1 MGLLT
6 DFERKVLE
14 LSGRGSTDYRIARD
28 LSSDVSTVSRSRKNA
43 LRKLAEAEQD
53 LAWARSLGFQNF
65 RIAPRRTP
73 IEKPPELRPAF

>member
-14 LSGRGSTDYRIARD
+14 LSRRGSTDYRIARD

-43 LRKLAEAEQD
+43 LRKLQEAEED
-53 LAWARSLGFQNF
+53 LVWARSLGFEDF
-65 RIAPRRTP
+65 KTMPRRTVL
-73 IEKPPELRPAF
+73 EKPPELRPAF